1 VWRWELGE
9 MARDGPEVSPERMRV
24 VSITWS
30 KYRVDATINKE
41 NLLQRIHTL
50 AVIEEINAASSTP
63 CRN

>member
-1 VWRWELGE
+1 MG
-9 MARDGPEVSPERMRV
+9 RDGPEVSPERMRV
-24 VSITWS
+24 VSITWGR
-30 KYRVDATINKE
+30 YRVDATINKE

>member
-1 VWRWELGE
+1 MWRWELG
-9 MARDGPEVSPERMRV
+9 RDGPEVSPERMRV

-50 AVIEEINAASSTP
+50 AVIHHDHNVG
-63 CRN
+63 RV